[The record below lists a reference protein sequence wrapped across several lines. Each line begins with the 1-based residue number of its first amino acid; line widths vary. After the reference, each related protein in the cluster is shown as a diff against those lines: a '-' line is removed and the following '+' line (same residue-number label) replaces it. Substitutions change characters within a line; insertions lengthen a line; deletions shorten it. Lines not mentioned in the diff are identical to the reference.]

1 MIRDEIIWITGAS
14 SGIGEA
20 LASHLAAAGNRVLL
34 TARNPEKLAASALI
48 SANIDSFPCDITDKD
63 ALAEVGRAIAA
74 KYGYIDRV
82 IINAGTCEYFDIA
95 EPDWEM
101 ARRVMEVNFFGA
113 INTAAVALPLLQ
125 QVAGSST
132 RGGKNS
138 GATYTKKPQ
147 MVLIASLAS
156 VVPFP
161 RSEAYGASKAAVQYY
176 FEALRIDLARQNIAI
191 TVVQPGFVET
201 PLTAKNDFPMPFLV
215 KVDDAAKVIA
225 TKIADYPHLVRF
237 PGRLSLLLYSLR
249 LLPRLWHWIA
259 VKQLRRSSAPE
270 I

>member
-20 LASHLAAAGNRVLL
+20 LALHLAAAGNRVLL
-34 TARNPEKLAASALI
+34 TARNPVRLAELAQTSDNIAAL
-48 SANIDSFPCDITDKD
+48 ACDITDKA
-63 ALAEVGRAIAA
+63 ALAETGKAIEA

-82 IINAGTCEYFDIA
+82 IINAGTCEYFDVA

-125 QVAGSST
+125 KRADSIGSTDKSSDK
-132 RGGKNS
+132 GS
-138 GATYTKKPQ
+138 IKKPQ
-147 MVLIASLAS
+147 MVLVASLAS

-176 FEALRIDLARQNIAI
+176 FEALRIDLDRQNIAV

-215 KVDDAAKVIA
+215 KADDAAKIIA
-225 TKIADYPHLVRF
+225 VKIADYPHLVRF
-237 PGRLSLLLYSLR
+237 PGRLSSLLYSLR

-259 VKQLRRSSAPE
+259 VKQLRRSRAPE
-270 I
+270 L

>member
-14 SGIGEA
+14 SGIGQA
-20 LASHLAAAGNRVLL
+20 LALHLAAAGNRVLL
-34 TARNPEKLAASALI
+34 TARDPVKLTALAQASD
-48 SANIDSFPCDITDKD
+48 NIDVLPCDITDRE
-63 ALAEVGRAIAA
+63 ALHLTGKVIEA

-82 IINAGTCEYFDIA
+82 IINAGTCEYFDIVK
-95 EPDWEM
+95 PDWDM

-125 QVAGSST
+125 KRARDSSST
-132 RGGKNS
+132 MQ
-138 GATYTKKPQ
+138 PQ
-147 MVLIASLAS
+147 VVLIASLAS

-176 FEALRIDLARQNIAI
+176 FEALRIDLARQNIAV

-215 KVDDAAKVIA
+215 KVDDAAKIIA
-225 TKIADYPHLVRF
+225 AKIADYPHLVRF
-237 PGRLSLLLYSLR
+237 PGRLSSLLYSLR

-270 I
+270 L

>member
-1 MIRDEIIWITGAS
+1 VIRDEIIWITGAS

-20 LASHLAAAGNRVLL
+20 LAVHLAAAGNRVVLS
-34 TARNPEKLAASALI
+34 ARTPTRLAALAQTSK
-48 SANIDSFPCDITDKD
+48 NIDVLICDITDKQ
-63 ALAEVGRAIAA
+63 ALADAGSLIEA
-74 KYGYIDRV
+74 KYGYLDRV
-82 IINAGTCEYFDIA
+82 IINAGTCEYFDIDN
-95 EPDWEM
+95 PDWEM

-125 QVAGSST
+125 
-132 RGGKNS
+132 NS
-138 GATYTKKPQ
+138 VSQNLSRSAIKPQ
-147 MVLIASLAS
+147 IVLIASLAS

-161 RSEAYGASKAAVQYY
+161 RSEAYGASKAAAQYY
-176 FEALRIDLARQNIAI
+176 FEALRIDLARHNIAV

-215 KVDDAAKVIA
+215 KVDDAAKIIA

-237 PGRLSLLLYSLR
+237 PGRLSSLLYSLR

-270 I
+270 L